1 MNYNNFNMR
10 TAFCIGKKDM
20 ELKRKKKSSFKYFI
34 LNLDLNVASE
44 LTVILLRE
52 QNQSN

>member
-20 ELKRKKKSSFKYFI
+20 ELKRKKKARSNI
-34 LNLDLNVASE
+34 LF
-44 LTVILLRE
+44 
-52 QNQSN
+52 